1 MTYHG
6 ALFAHLSVLDRI
18 GRLYGNVQA
27 QPCLPNT
34 PNTAWPVLMFNISRH
49 FRQREQHKCA
59 TAELRTLVELN
70 QDQPC
75 RRLDHIQPTT
85 GSDLRSL
92 QKVVTSRPIRR
103 LPLQVHSKQPIQ
115 QESQALMHQPSSD
128 CQVLYRVPQWVVP
141 RIATTTGPPRWH
153 SSLETG
159 HGNKTHIPKRLASV
173 DPSQPKYLS
182 QNPTAVLTVG
192 CQTERLMAS
201 SGAMI
206 DLAPMT

>member
-1 MTYHG
+1 MKKFRNASTAKTPATAHG
-6 ALFAHLSVLDRI
+6 TPRTNKTSNPRMKWVFCSLIYLNRGLHSDLARI

-27 QPCLPNT
+27 QLCLPNT

-115 QESQALMHQPSSD
+115 QESQALMH
-128 CQVLYRVPQWVVP
+128 
-141 RIATTTGPPRWH
+141 
-153 SSLETG
+153 
-159 HGNKTHIPKRLASV
+159 
-173 DPSQPKYLS
+173 
-182 QNPTAVLTVG
+182 
-192 CQTERLMAS
+192 
-201 SGAMI
+201 
-206 DLAPMT
+206 